1 MAKVI
6 SNQKSKIMKNTQ
18 PTQNTQ
24 GHSCN
29 CRQKED
35 LPLERQ
41 CLKKGLIYQ
50 ATVKTEG
57 GEANNYM
64 GLTANSFKKRYSSHL
79 FNFNHLESN
88 GTTLSAYIWQ
98 LKDEGK
104 QYEITWKILKHSK
117 PFTPTNGQCAK
128 EDYDFQSRIGLLNT
142 GNQFEACMHKDTKL
156 LYKKKQELRK
166 RLRPRL
172 SSKKVFNPTCSIFL
186 PLVR

>member
-104 QYEITWKILKHSK
+104 Q
-117 PFTPTNGQCAK
+117 
-128 EDYDFQSRIGLLNT
+128 SRIGLLNT

-156 LYKKKQELRK
+156 LYKKQQELRK

-172 SSKKVFNPTCSIFL
+172 CYLLFAT
-186 PLVR
+186 

>member
-117 PFTPTNGQCAK
+117 PFTQKMDNAQ
-128 EDYDFQSRIGLLNT
+128 
-142 GNQFEACMHKDTKL
+142 
-156 LYKKKQELRK
+156 KKIMI
-166 RLRPRL
+166 
-172 SSKKVFNPTCSIFL
+172 FNPELVCSTQGTNSKPACTRI
-186 PLVR
+186 PNYCTKKNKN